1 MARSAVSPTA
11 PGKSCADEKIEMIA
25 DWFSRAAAA
34 IRFQAGESRRE
45 VRMGLRARVSRSRT
59 RPSLRRDRLFSA
71 HPDIRAGRGL
81 DDRQLAVAG
90 HARLD
95 RTAAELG
102 DPFLPGR
109 PP

>member
-1 MARSAVSPTA
+1 MARSVVSPTA

-34 IRFQAGESRRE
+34 VYFQAGESRRGG
-45 VRMGLRARVSRSRT
+45 RIGLRTRVSRSRT

-71 HPDIRAGRGL
+71 HPDIGAVRLL

-90 HARLD
+90 HPRLD
-95 RTAAELG
+95 RTAVL
-102 DPFLPGR
+102 
-109 PP
+109 

>member
-59 RPSLRRDRLFSA
+59 RPSLRRDRLFTA
-71 HPDIRAGRGL
+71 HPDIIAARVL
-81 DDRQLAVAG
+81 DDPQLTSP
-90 HARLD
+90 
-95 RTAAELG
+95 RTAPLSPTALQ
-102 DPFLPGR
+102 L
-109 PP
+109 